1 MTSTAHQLFMPEL
14 SLIKVIEKDSIRQ
27 NEEFKKSKL
36 TNRFI
41 KLAVQ
46 ADYAFESAGLGTWSF
61 DFGTKILS
69 ICKRCK
75 LLIGITQNQDTVLGL
90 LAGLIP
96 ADQLP
101 AILYAF
107 KVALDKGTPFNI
119 QFPVHSK
126 SRRNSDQQWFRLTG
140 ILAAGQHGNCQLLHG
155 TIADISA
162 TVNREISRQEL
173 MSIINHE
180 MKSPLTS
187 IKLYIQLC
195 QSIKLNA
202 SYAGIS
208 KYLNNANTMVDKAS
222 NLLDYFLKGSTMLN
236 GSLSITKTEIDI
248 RDLLIEVVNDLR
260 LKHPNH
266 QLILRNSC
274 HINIVADR
282 ERIGQVVRNLLANAI
297 KYSPDPV
304 IIVITYKIMDDQLQ
318 VSIKDHGIGIPPTE
332 RFKIFDKY
340 HRVNNQLVKAIPG
353 HGIGL
358 YLCKHIINEHHGKMW
373 FISEEN
379 KGSTFYFCLP
389 IT

>member
-1 MTSTAHQLFMPEL
+1 
-14 SLIKVIEKDSIRQ
+14 
-27 NEEFKKSKL
+27 
-36 TNRFI
+36 
-41 KLAVQ
+41 
-46 ADYAFESAGLGTWSF
+46 
-61 DFGTKILS
+61 
-69 ICKRCK
+69 
-75 LLIGITQNQDTVLGL
+75 
-90 LAGLIP
+90 
-96 ADQLP
+96 
-101 AILYAF
+101 
-107 KVALDKGTPFNI
+107 
-119 QFPVHSK
+119 
-126 SRRNSDQQWFRLTG
+126 
-140 ILAAGQHGNCQLLHG
+140 
-155 TIADISA
+155 
-162 TVNREISRQEL
+162 
-173 MSIINHE
+173 